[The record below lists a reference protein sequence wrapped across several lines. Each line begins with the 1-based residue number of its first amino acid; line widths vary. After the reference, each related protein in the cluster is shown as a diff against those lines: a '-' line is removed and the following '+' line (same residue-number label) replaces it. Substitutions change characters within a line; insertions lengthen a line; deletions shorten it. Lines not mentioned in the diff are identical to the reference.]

1 MRHAEIVGS
10 DATDFVMELK
20 EWHCV
25 QRLFAYAD
33 QVTAHA
39 VVDDAL
45 LGYVGQLAIDFENSD
60 TGRDDHRQLAGSIE
74 TSVKVMFLEN
84 VERHV
89 EHLQEISL
97 SRTRVDTLFIKS
109 M

>member
-1 MRHAEIVGS
+1 M
-10 DATDFVMELK
+10 
-20 EWHCV
+20 

-60 TGRDDHRQLAGSIE
+60 TGRDDYRQLAGSIE